1 MATKDELKEAAEE
14 LSEQEFE
21 RLKLLKRIA
30 QLVDDLDISEVN
42 DLPALYR
49 LEIKKAL
56 EELGNEQAASKVE
69 T

>member
-1 MATKDELKEAAEE
+1 MERKEELKEAVER

-21 RLKLLKRIA
+21 RLQLLKKIA
-30 QLVDDLDISEVN
+30 SIVEQADMGEINSM
-42 DLPALYR
+42 PTLYR

-56 EELGNEQAASKVE
+56 EELGNQHAASRIK